1 MLREHV
7 AWRDESVLIWR
18 SPGPH
23 RPRGRFGD
31 MDAIRL
37 SRVTLALL
45 IVVVMIGGVL
55 LGSAVTA
62 IVSATPTPVPT
73 PAPTAAVSPS
83 GAAIPAVDVA
93 GEDLQRL
100 PRYPGAVRTE
110 FEISV
115 DDRYRLTAVEYFA
128 DATVDEVRLFYQG
141 VIEEHGWERADIQYA
156 GGEWTYVLVD
166 GSVEALVE
174 IEVTRGLVE
183 IDLQL
188 SAPIASPR
196 ESPSPTPEPTRPPQ
210 ATPSPAPAPP
220 SDDDDDDDDDDGD
233 SDDDSFDS
241 DD

>member
-1 MLREHV
+1 MRAFSSGAH
-7 AWRDESVLIWR
+7 RDLI
-18 SPGPH
+18 GTDDDL
-23 RPRGRFGD
+23 GV

-45 IVVVMIGGVL
+45 IIVVMVGGVL

-62 IVSATPTPVPT
+62 MVAPTPTPMPTPT
-73 PAPTAAVSPS
+73 PAVTPS
-83 GAAIPAVDVA
+83 DSALPASDVT
-93 GEDLQRL
+93 GDDLERL
-100 PRYPGAVRTE
+100 PRYPGSVRTE
-110 FEISV
+110 YEVSI
-115 DDRYRLTAVEYFA
+115 DDRYRLIAVEYFA

>member
-1 MLREHV
+1 MRAFSSGAH
-7 AWRDESVLIWR
+7 RDLI
-18 SPGPH
+18 GTDDDL
-23 RPRGRFGD
+23 GV

-45 IVVVMIGGVL
+45 IIVVMVGGVL

-62 IVSATPTPVPT
+62 MVAPTPTPMPTPT
-73 PAPTAAVSPS
+73 PAVTPS
-83 GAAIPAVDVA
+83 DSAHPASDVT
-93 GEDLQRL
+93 GDDLERL
-100 PRYPGAVRTE
+100 PRYPGSVRTE
-110 FEISV
+110 YEVSI
-115 DDRYRLTAVEYFA
+115 DDRYRLIAVEYFA

>member
-1 MLREHV
+1 MRAFSSGAH
-7 AWRDESVLIWR
+7 RDLI
-18 SPGPH
+18 GTDDDL
-23 RPRGRFGD
+23 GV

-45 IVVVMIGGVL
+45 IIVVMVGGVL

-62 IVSATPTPVPT
+62 MVAPTPTPMPTPT
-73 PAPTAAVSPS
+73 PAVTPSDSALPVS
-83 GAAIPAVDVA
+83 DVT
-93 GEDLQRL
+93 GDDLERL
-100 PRYPGAVRTE
+100 PRYPGSVRTE
-110 FEISV
+110 YEVSI
-115 DDRYRLTAVEYFA
+115 DDRYRLIAVEYFA